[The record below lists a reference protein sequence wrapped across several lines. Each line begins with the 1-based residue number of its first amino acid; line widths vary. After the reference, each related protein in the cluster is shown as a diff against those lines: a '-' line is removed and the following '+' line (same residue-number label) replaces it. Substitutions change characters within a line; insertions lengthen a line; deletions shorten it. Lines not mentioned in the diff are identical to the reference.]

1 MARFKHLLG
10 LLIIFSPFS
19 SLVAATTA
27 DEQLSFESTSNEEKP
42 SRNGIYSLK
51 VPKNHKNPDGE
62 KVDIYYF
69 FHKATSESDRIGL
82 LFFNFGGP
90 GADAIGEAK
99 YTIQDLP
106 VSITKSF
113 DLIFLDPRG
122 TGKSAFADKIRK
134 YANEVRKCKEKQ
146 TCDTDAFIKDIALP
160 YDAFIKD
167 IAPYMGTN
175 AVADDMDALRE
186 HLGEDKISYLG
197 YSYGT
202 RLGSIYAERYPDR
215 IRAAVLD
222 SAMSPI
228 FENERGLS
236 IDLAKN
242 HEKIAEY
249 RLNYRFERLEKLRNI
264 VSIVRNE
271 SNYQTNDGYS
281 FDKEKIYTL
290 LYFLVEKDN
299 EDSIDWFK
307 SKKYAAITKL
317 LDTDEGKDFHDIY
330 IQEQKKQ
337 QEQQEQST
345 MGFVYPIVSC
355 TDEITPLTNE
365 EISNEDKYWQ
375 SSMIYGGFLFELFQT
390 CLNWK
395 AERSP
400 IASAD
405 DINRNISSNI
415 LIIGGRYDPNTAYNW
430 AEDMHKTIKSSTLIT
445 VDGYNS
451 VQHGFSFSGTK
462 CVDKITT
469 EYLFNPSKKISDTT
483 CKRSP
488 PNNLMSSPKNWRE
501 RIEYEPLSKP

>member
-1 MARFKHLLG
+1 MKSVNVKKRKLAIPMHL
-10 LLIIFSPFS
+10 S
-19 SLVAATTA
+19 
-27 DEQLSFESTSNEEKP
+27 K
-42 SRNGIYSLK
+42 
-51 VPKNHKNPDGE
+51 
-62 KVDIYYF
+62 
-69 FHKATSESDRIGL
+69 
-82 LFFNFGGP
+82 
-90 GADAIGEAK
+90 
-99 YTIQDLP
+99 
-106 VSITKSF
+106 
-113 DLIFLDPRG
+113 
-122 TGKSAFADKIRK
+122 
-134 YANEVRKCKEKQ
+134 
-146 TCDTDAFIKDIALP
+146 ALP
-160 YDAFIKD
+160 LN
-167 IAPYMGTN
+167 MGTN

-222 SAMSPI
+222 SSMSPI
-228 FENERGLS
+228 FENEGGLS
-236 IDLAKN
+236 IDMAKN

-264 VSIVRNE
+264 VGIVRNK

-281 FDKEKIYTL
+281 FDKKNIYTL
-290 LYFLVEKDN
+290 LDFLVEKDN
-299 EDSIDWFK
+299 QDSIDWFK

-330 IQEQKKQ
+330 ILQEQKK
-337 QEQQEQST
+337 QQEQST

-375 SSMIYGGFLFELFQT
+375 SSMIYGGFLFEFSQT

-395 AERSP
+395 AKRSP

-451 VQHGFSFSGTK
+451 VRHGFSFSGTK
-462 CVDKITT
+462 CVDEITT
-469 EYLFNPSKKISDTT
+469 GYLFNPSKKISDTT

-488 PNNLMSSPKNWRE
+488 PNNLMFSPKNWQE
-501 RIEYEPLSKP
+501 RVEYERLSKP

>member
-1 MARFKHLLG
+1 MTRFKHLLG
-10 LLIIFSPFS
+10 LLIIFSSFS
-19 SLVAATTA
+19 SLAAATIA
-27 DEQLSFESTSNEEKP
+27 DEQLPFDSTSNEEKP

-51 VPKNHKNPDGE
+51 VPKNHKSPDGE

-90 GADAIGEAK
+90 GSDAIGGAEYMIKA
-99 YTIQDLP
+99 LP

-122 TGKSAFADKIRK
+122 TGKSAFANEIRK

-146 TCDTDAFIKDIALP
+146 TCDT
-160 YDAFIKD
+160 DAFIKD

-222 SAMSPI
+222 SSMSPI
-228 FENERGLS
+228 FENEGGLD
-236 IDLAKN
+236 IDMAKN
-242 HEKIAEY
+242 YEKIAEY
-249 RLNYRFERLEKLRNI
+249 RLNYRFERLKKLRNM
-264 VSIVRNE
+264 VGIVRNK

-281 FDKEKIYTL
+281 FDKKNIYTL

-299 EDSIDWFK
+299 QDSIDWFK
-307 SKKYAAITKL
+307 SKMYAAITKL

-330 IQEQKKQ
+330 IQKQKKQQEQ

-375 SSMIYGGFLFELFQT
+375 SSMIYGGLLFERSQT

-405 DINRNISSNI
+405 DINRSISSNI

-451 VQHGFSFSGTK
+451 VLHGFSFSGTK
-462 CVDKITT
+462 CVDEITT
-469 EYLFNPSKKISDTT
+469 RYLFNPSKKISDTT

-488 PNNLMSSPKNWRE
+488 PNNQMSSPKNWRE
-501 RIEYEPLSKP
+501 RVEYERLSKP